1 MKPFICCLLLLI
13 IPFSLF
19 GCYEKET
26 EGKSSLSESSSQA
39 NSQPTESEEAPELDL
54 KEATKEYRFLVSPY
68 TVTSKKTSFDT
79 VYECEYYFVNG
90 VVMGIKATTTLPN
103 DEQAELYYESI
114 AEKDPCAYISG
125 NVVINFAYSEDFY
138 FNKYTP
144 EKLYY
149 ALNNAGY
156 SVVFNFDLDEF
167 NKIYDESSKA

>member
-1 MKPFICCLLLLI
+1 M
-13 IPFSLF
+13 
-19 GCYEKET
+19 
-26 EGKSSLSESSSQA
+26 A
-39 NSQPTESEEAPELDL
+39 EAERQ
-54 KEATKEYRFLVSPY
+54 YRFLASPY
-68 TVTSKKTSFDT
+68 TITSKKTSFET

-125 NVVINFAYSEDFY
+125 NVVINFAYSKNYY
-138 FNKYTP
+138 FDAYSP

-167 NKIYDESSKA
+167 NKMYEDISKA